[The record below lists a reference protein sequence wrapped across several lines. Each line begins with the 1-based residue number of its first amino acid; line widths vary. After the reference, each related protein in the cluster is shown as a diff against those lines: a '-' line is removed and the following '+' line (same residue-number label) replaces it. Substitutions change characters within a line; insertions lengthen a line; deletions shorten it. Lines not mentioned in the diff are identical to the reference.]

1 MRRGCPRVAV
11 LEGKRSTPRGGCKG
25 QGGEEADGE
34 RTDLEGLGI
43 PVLDLVD
50 GGHVAEIVGK
60 LVKLLDSVSE
70 ANRKLL
76 CMVVRGLNESWS
88 GS

>member
-1 MRRGCPRVAV
+1 M
-11 LEGKRSTPRGGCKG
+11 
-25 QGGEEADGE
+25 E

-88 GS
+88 GV